1 MPKKTDNFYFNNFKN
16 CVTFSYEAAKMLKK
30 VLTDFNVS
38 NLDKNLKEMHEIEH
52 KADEKKH
59 EMTNALIKAFITPIE
74 RTDIIKLSEFIDDIT
89 DSIDDILMHIYC
101 NNITVLRDDTIAFVD
116 ILLKCC
122 SSLELLFEEFKNYKK
137 SATLNDLIIEIN
149 HLEEEGD
156 ALYIKAMRTLHT
168 TSKDLFEIMVWR
180 EMYGMFEQIYD
191 NCEHVA
197 DVVEGVIIE
206 NS

>member
-1 MPKKTDNFYFNNFKN
+1 MPKKTDNFYFKNFKN
-16 CVTFSYEAAKMLKK
+16 SVTFAHEAAKMLKK
-30 VLTDFNVS
+30 VLTNFNV
-38 NLDKNLKEMHEIEH
+38 NDLDKSLKEMHEIEH

-59 EMTNALIKAFITPIE
+59 EMTKALIKAFITPIE

-101 NNITVLRDDTIAFVD
+101 NNITVLRDDTLAFVD

-137 SATLNDLIIEIN
+137 STKLNSLIIEIN

-168 TSKDLFEIMVWR
+168 TSKDMFEIVVWR
-180 EMYGMFEQIYD
+180 EMYSMFEQIYD